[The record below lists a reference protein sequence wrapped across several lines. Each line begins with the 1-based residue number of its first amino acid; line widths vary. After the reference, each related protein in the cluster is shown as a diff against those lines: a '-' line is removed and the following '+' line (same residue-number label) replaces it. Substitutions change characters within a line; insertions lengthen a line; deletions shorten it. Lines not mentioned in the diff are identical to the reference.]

1 LHDVLSVVRTEHSG
15 RMTEERPLDLE
26 RELLESTA
34 VAAPGAVEE
43 RVARSPDVRPH
54 QRIFTRPRLLL

>member
-1 LHDVLSVVRTEHSG
+1 
-15 RMTEERPLDLE
+15 MTEERPLDLE